1 MSVGTNALR
10 RHEAAQ
16 RSHDT
21 VLHVSEALN
30 EQWQLDSLRDNIGSL
45 LSNKAEF
52 NAALQMYER
61 CVVEGYMATM
71 SYNDIGVALLENG
84 DLQDAQQMFDR
95 SIAIQVR
102 CLQELNARLQQTC
115 SYIFR
120 ACNRQQP
127 PRDSRNQ
134 GRTKR

>member
-71 SYNDIGVALLENG
+71 SYNDIGVAPSRT
-84 DLQDAQQMFDR
+84 AISRTR
-95 SIAIQVR
+95 SK
-102 CLQELNARLQQTC
+102 C
-115 SYIFR
+115 SR
-120 ACNRQQP
+120 GA
-127 PRDSRNQ
+127 SRS
-134 GRTKR
+134 R

>member
-21 VLHVSEALN
+21 VLDVSEALN
-30 EQWQLDSLRDNIGSL
+30 EQWQLDDLRDNIDSL

-52 NAALQMYER
+52 HAALQMYER

-84 DLQDAQQMFDR
+84 DLQDAQQMFER

-102 CLQELNARLQQTC
+102 CLKELNARLEQTC
-115 SYIFR
+115 SYISR
-120 ACNRQQP
+120 ACNREQP
-127 PRDSRNQ
+127 QRDSRSQ
-134 GRTKR
+134 GRSKR

>member
-10 RHEAAQ
+10 RHAAAQ

-21 VLHVSEALN
+21 VLQVSEALN

-102 CLQELNARLQQTC
+102 CLKELNARLEHTC
-115 SYIFR
+115 SYISR
-120 ACNRQQP
+120 ACNHEQP
-127 PRDSRNQ
+127 PRDSRSH